1 MNRLVFLCTSL
12 LLIAIIKLQAQA
24 PKVTGVFPQNQT
36 IHAAADAEII
46 VTFEAPVDPASVDA
60 VSFKAFG
67 RWSGPASGTVSFEN
81 NNTELHFSPDEPFF
95 AGEWVTISLSKGIRS
110 ASSEN
115 LEKGYSWNYWI
126 ATTAGTLNQVFIE
139 KILLE
144 LPGEGWIETYGAYAG
159 DLNNDGYSD
168 LTVVNENSDDLRI
181 LLNDGQGNYP
191 AMQIHNTG
199 QNSPSPNEGADFN
212 NDGQIDFAVSTS
224 HDHQLR
230 VLMGNG
236 QGNYSSME
244 TYQTGQQA
252 RGLAVGDF
260 NGDGWDDIF
269 ITNRISG
276 NLSLFLNDGDGTF
289 SSSTLN
295 TPGNG
300 ESACAVTDANNDGI
314 PDVFVGMFGSREIG
328 LLLGDGEGGFS
339 LSGMVNVLGQPWMIT
354 AGDVNGDG
362 NADVVS
368 ANSTGN
374 VTAVV
379 FGDGEGGLSAPD
391 HYSLANATF
400 QLAIDLGDLDGDG
413 DLDMLTSNYSS
424 ATYTVFENDGNGI
437 FSVADLI
444 EGDSLA
450 SCAILHDRDNDG
462 DLDISLTDEGKDLV
476 LLYENFDPFVAVSEV
491 TTVNKFDLTIYPNPL
506 SATSTIQYSL
516 SERASVRL
524 AIYDLSGRELRL
536 LANEKQTAGAHQISW
551 NGKDFSGQKVT
562 SGVYVLSLDVNGEK
576 VSKTM
581 SVK

>member
-1 MNRLVFLCTSL
+1 MNRLL
-12 LLIAIIKLQAQA
+12 LLFTGLLFTASFKLTAQV
-24 PKVTGVFPQNQT
+24 PKVTGVFPLNQT
-36 IHAAADAEII
+36 IHAPADAEII
-46 VTFEAPVDPASVDA
+46 VTFEAPIAPSSVDA

-67 RWSGPASGTVSFEN
+67 RWSGPASGSVTFEN
-81 NNTELHFSPDEPFF
+81 NNTELHFKPDEAFF

-115 LEKGYSWNYWI
+115 LVKGYAWNYWI
-126 ATTAGTLNQVFIE
+126 ATTAGTLNQTFKE

-191 AMQIHNTG
+191 TMQIHNTG
-199 QNSPSPNEGADFN
+199 QSSPSPNEGADFN
-212 NDGQIDFAVSTS
+212 NDGEIDLAVSTA
-224 HDHQLR
+224 HGNELR
-230 VLMGNG
+230 VLMGDG
-236 QGNYSSME
+236 QGNYTSME
-244 TYQTGQQA
+244 TYSTGQHA

-276 NLSLFLNDGDGTF
+276 NLSLFLNEGNGSF
-289 SSSTLN
+289 SSSTLD

-314 PDVFVGMFGSREIG
+314 PDVFVGMYGSREIA
-328 LLLGDGEGGFS
+328 LLLGDGEGGFN
-339 LSGMVNVLGQPWMIT
+339 LSDMVSVQGQPWMIT
-354 AGDVNGDG
+354 TGDVNGDG

-391 HYSLANATF
+391 HYTLDNANF

-413 DLDMLTSNYSS
+413 DLDMVTSNYSS
-424 ATYTVFENDGNGI
+424 ATYTVFENDGSGT
-437 FSVADLI
+437 FSVANLI

-476 LLYENFDPFVAVSEV
+476 LLYDNFDPAVAVEEV
-491 TTVNKFDLTIYPNPL
+491 TEKGKFELAVYPNPL

-524 AIYDLSGRELRL
+524 AIYDLTGREIRL
-536 LANEKQTAGAHQISW
+536 LANEKHTAGTHQITW
-551 NGKDFSGQKVT
+551 DGKDFAGRKLT
-562 SGVYVLSLDVNGEK
+562 AGVYVLSLDANGEM
-576 VSKTM
+576 VSKTI